1 MAKRSGRQ
9 QSKNRT
15 QRQRTRRQGAR
26 AQKQRTQRQRSQR
39 QRTQGQRNQG
49 QRKQR
54 RTRKRPLNPFMQ
66 KLNTARESG
75 AKSFDYNG
83 NTYNRKM
90 LKTGMVVYKS
100 A

>member
-1 MAKRSGRQ
+1 MAKKSGRQ

-26 AQKQRTQRQRSQR
+26 AQKQRTQGQRSQK
-39 QRTQGQRNQG
+39 QRTQGQRK
-49 QRKQR
+49 QRTQR
-54 RTRKRPLNPFMQ
+54 RTKKRPLNAFMQ
-66 KLNTARESG
+66 KLNTARKSG
-75 AKSFDYNG
+75 AKSFEYNG
-83 NTYNRKM
+83 NTYNKKM